1 MQKVVTLRHKTMQKV
16 AKPQRFNL
24 QKVAINKG
32 LNLQKVVNMLKRKV
46 LSAIEEWHKSGCR
59 KALLLT
65 GARQVGKTTSVREF
79 ATQHY
84 HHFVEIN
91 FVRQPIA
98 QQAFSGNLDTK
109 TIITNLSAMGFGPF
123 VEGKTLVFFDEI
135 QECPNARTAIKF
147 LVEEHLYDYIE
158 SGSLL
163 GINYKP
169 IPSYPVGYEEEI
181 PMYPLDFEEF
191 LWANR
196 LPDSVYEVLRNSY
209 ENESP
214 VPDFLHQQ
222 VSQYYRQYLAVGGM
236 PEAVQAFVTT
246 PDFRAVE
253 KVHRSILT
261 TYRADIT
268 QYAGKDQ
275 IFVKRVFDAIPSELA
290 KEDKRFILADL
301 EKGASR
307 RKYEDP
313 TQWLIDAGI
322 AYYSFNTSAFELPFE
337 ATENR
342 KLYKLYMS
350 DTGLLG
356 SVLLKGIQFQ
366 VLNGDISVNEGALTE
381 NFVACVLAS
390 KGKSLHYYDKNSRQ
404 ELDFIIE
411 EHNKITV
418 IEVKS
423 GDRYRKHASLDAAI
437 TNFPDKI
444 HRSVVLSKFNVSKKD
459 GILYLPL
466 YMAMFI

>member
-1 MQKVVTLRHKTMQKV
+1 
-16 AKPQRFNL
+16 
-24 QKVAINKG
+24 
-32 LNLQKVVNMLKRKV
+32 MLKRKV
-46 LSAIEEWHKSGCR
+46 LTTIEEWYNGGCK

-79 ATQHY
+79 AHQHY
-84 HHFVEIN
+84 AHFVEIN
-91 FVRQPIA
+91 FVKQPIA
-98 QQAFSGNLDTK
+98 QQAFNGNLDTK

-123 VEGKTLVFFDEI
+123 IEGKTLVFFDEI

-169 IPSYPVGYEEEI
+169 VPSYPVGYEEEI
-181 PMYPLDFEEF
+181 AMYPFDFEEF
-191 LWANR
+191 LWANGVS
-196 LPDSVYEVLRNSY
+196 DSVFEILRASY
-209 ENESP
+209 EEEEP
-214 VPDFLHQQ
+214 VPDFIHHQ
-222 VSQYYRQYLAVGGM
+222 VSLYYRQYLAVGGM
-236 PEAVQAFVTT
+236 PEAVQTFVTT

-261 TYRADIT
+261 TYRSDIT

-275 IFVKRVFDAIPSELA
+275 VLVKRVFDAIPSELA

-342 KLYKLYMS
+342 KLYKLYMV

-356 SVLLKGIQFQ
+356 SILLKGIQFG

-381 NFVACVLAS
+381 NYVACVLAA
-390 KGKSLHYYDKNSRQ
+390 KGHSLHYYDRNSRQ

-411 EHNKITV
+411 EKNKITI

-423 GDRYRKHASLDAAI
+423 GDKYRRHASMDAAI
-437 TNFPDKI
+437 QHFPEKI
-444 HRSVVLSKFNVSKKD
+444 HRSIVFSKFNVSKED
-459 GILYLPL
+459 DILYLPL
-466 YMAMFI
+466 YMAIFL

>member
-1 MQKVVTLRHKTMQKV
+1 
-16 AKPQRFNL
+16 
-24 QKVAINKG
+24 
-32 LNLQKVVNMLKRKV
+32 MLKRKII
-46 LSAIEEWHKSGCR
+46 SQIEEWHQYGCR

-79 ATQHY
+79 AKQHY
-84 HHFVEIN
+84 THFVEVN
-91 FVRQPIA
+91 FVKHPVA
-98 QQAFSGNLDTK
+98 QQAFDGDLTTK
-109 TIITNLSAMGFGPF
+109 AIVANLSAMGFGPF

-147 LVEEHLYDYIE
+147 LVDEHTYDYIE

-169 IPSYPVGYEEEI
+169 VPSYPVGYEDEI
-181 PMYPLDFEEF
+181 AMFPLDFEEF
-191 LWANR
+191 LWACGVSDNVFDI
-196 LPDSVYEVLRNSY
+196 LKASY
-209 ENESP
+209 ENETA
-214 VPDFLHQQ
+214 VPDFIHQQ
-222 VSQYYRQYLAVGGM
+222 ISKYYRQYLAVGGM
-236 PEAVQAFVTT
+236 PEAVQTFVTT

-253 KVHRSILT
+253 RVHRSILT

-268 QYAGKDQ
+268 NYAGKDQ
-275 IFVKRVFDAIPSELA
+275 VLVKRVFDAIPSELA

-342 KLYKLYMS
+342 KLYKLYMV

-356 SVLLKGIQFQ
+356 NILLKGIQFQ

-381 NFVACVLAS
+381 NFVACALAA
-390 KGKSLHYYDKNSRQ
+390 KGISLHYYDKNSKQ

-411 EHNKITV
+411 EQNKITI

-423 GDRYRKHASLDAAI
+423 GEKYKKHASLNAAL
-437 TNFPDKI
+437 TDYPEKI
-444 HRSVVLSKFNVSKKD
+444 CRTIVLSKFNVSRKD
-459 GILYLPL
+459 RTLYLPL
-466 YMAMFI
+466 YMTMFL